1 MSLPQTGI
9 DVDEEKDWKHFPLLA
24 SYVTIKLDPVKS
36 VEVLDDDEAT
46 AAARDAVSK
55 VYVGYTALF
64 GGHPDTEHT
73 SYHMRLLRSG
83 RHKASPEEFIDEDMC
98 IPVFPNADHPFRE
111 PLVLSAPLPVGW
123 TNCYHASFDQVTIC
137 VERKMGKYPEPVN
150 LPNET
155 WGKHTAA
162 VNQDHRR
169 RAEQMRVLQEVSS
182 APRAGSHG
190 SVLSISTCEM
200 KSTVYGSTHSS
211 VSLNSLDDNDASK
224 PVPPPIAV
232 VSYDL
237 AAVPA
242 LEDPQGL
249 IAEVKFIETVYRE
262 ARVRAAARRAHAKA
276 ETARAIEAARRLD
289 DATYGRFLKRS
300 SVFRAEDAAA
310 PQAELPDSGPSTQGY
325 PIHAVAPIS
334 GTYPFWASPLKFTSA
349 TWNWASFLCCCKR
362 ARGEDMAK
370 AGERHRPRSGAAVL
384 EPPR

>member
-1 MSLPQTGI
+1 MSLPETGTN
-9 DVDEEKDWKHFPLLA
+9 VDEEKDWKHFPLLA

-55 VYVGYTALF
+55 VYVGYTASF

-73 SYHMRLLRSG
+73 SYHIRLLRSG
-83 RHKASPEEFIDEDMC
+83 RHKASPGEFIDEDMC
-98 IPVFPNADHPFRE
+98 IPVFPNTDHPSRE

-123 TNCYHASFDQVTIC
+123 TNCYHASFDQVTIR
-137 VERKMGKYPEPVN
+137 VERKLGQYPEPVN

-155 WGKHTAA
+155 WGKHIAA

-169 RAEQMRVLQEVSS
+169 RAEQMRALQEVSS
-182 APRAGSHG
+182 APGPGSHG

-200 KSTVYGSTHSS
+200 KSTAYGSTHSS
-211 VSLNSLDDNDASK
+211 VSVDSLDDDDASK

-237 AAVPA
+237 AAVST
-242 LEDPQGL
+242 LEDPQDL

-262 ARVRAAARRAHAKA
+262 ARVRAAARWAHAKA
-276 ETARAIEAARRLD
+276 ETAQAIEAAQRLD
-289 DATYGRFLKRS
+289 NATYGHFLKRS
-300 SVFRAEDAAA
+300 SASPAEDAAA
-310 PQAELPDSGPSTQGY
+310 PQAEPSDSGLSTQGY
-325 PIHAVAPIS
+325 PVPAIAPIS
-334 GTYPFWASPLKFTSA
+334 GTHAFWASPLKCTRA
-349 TWNWASFLCCCKR
+349 TWNWASLLCCCKR
-362 ARGEDMAK
+362 AQGEDMAK
-370 AGERHRPRSGAAVL
+370 AAERHRPRSGAVL